1 MHLLVVCFVRF
12 AAQWEAPCSEAI
24 SLPLDWLP
32 INEKI
37 LTKAFDISE
46 IISEK
51 TASHKYQRCQ
61 CLWMQ
66 SLRMQNTFISEWAH
80 DSNINHFLVT
90 ISYWKWVVPWK
101 TTVVLKWFETA
112 GLNKFFLSLYHYI
125 HPFVV
130 FFLQGICVC
139 LYWWMCNPRRL
150 SDQDEQWAV
159 KTDNIKHVLCATCG
173 IFIT

>member
-1 MHLLVVCFVRF
+1 MEGALQWSDLLATGLITYWWKNIDKSIWHLWNNSWKDC
-12 AAQWEAPCSEAI
+12 I
-24 SLPLDWLP
+24 SQ
-32 INEKI
+32 
-37 LTKAFDISE
+37 IS
-46 IISEK
+46 K
-51 TASHKYQRCQ
+51 K

-90 ISYWKWVVPWK
+90 FSYWKWVVPWK

-112 GLNKFFLSLYHYI
+112 GLIEFVLSLYHYI

-139 LYWWMCNPRRL
+139 LYWWMCACQTRM
-150 SDQDEQWAV
+150 SSEQWRQITSSMSYVLHVEFSLHRKV
-159 KTDNIKHVLCATCG
+159 K
-173 IFIT
+173 